1 MVEDDFLS
9 VGKIV
14 GVHGIIG
21 DLKLYPYVE
30 SLSIFKSGHK
40 ILLRNPDGK
49 RESHVIQ
56 SGKLYKKTFRLALK
70 GIDNRDAAEKLIGTE
85 VFIEKTKLPELEED
99 EHYWFEIIGLEAF
112 LEDGTC
118 FGRVE
123 SIFQTGSNDVYVI
136 KNSESGRETLVPAI
150 QSVVAEID
158 LEKKRMTI
166 ILPDGL

>member
-56 SGKLYKKTFRLALK
+56 SGKLYKNTFRLALE
-70 GIDNRDAAEKLIGTE
+70 GIDSRNAAEKLIGTE
-85 VFIEKTKLPELEED
+85 VFIEKAKLPALEKN
-99 EHYWFEIIGLEAF
+99 EHYWFEIIGMEAF

-118 FGRVE
+118 LGRVE

-150 QSVVAEID
+150 QSVVAGID